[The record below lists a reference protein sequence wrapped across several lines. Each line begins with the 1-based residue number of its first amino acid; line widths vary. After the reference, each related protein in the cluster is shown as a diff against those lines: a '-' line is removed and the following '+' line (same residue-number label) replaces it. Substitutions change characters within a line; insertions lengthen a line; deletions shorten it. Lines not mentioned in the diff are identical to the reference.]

1 MNLFKLNIIYLYF
14 IYRKMNKDFENFLI
28 SYNNLKAKCKLLTNN
43 YLHLQK
49 LYKNLEN
56 NITLNNKYL
65 ELKKQNEE
73 LININNKL
81 TNDCNEFQK
90 FINNY
95 NEIINKFLNSH
106 CINENNY
113 NYYYIEKLINDFKN
127 LQEDIKNKED
137 NDKTE
142 ALINLFDENK

>member
-1 MNLFKLNIIYLYF
+1 
-14 IYRKMNKDFENFLI
+14 MNKDFENFLI

-43 YLHLQK
+43 YLHLQQ

-81 TNDCNEFQK
+81 TNDCNELQK

-137 NDKTE
+137 NDKTD